1 MIKKII
7 IVFLVFSLGGLII
20 WRLKKKKIVDSGT
33 KQDLFSSSQKV
44 KKEYDYQWTNWEDPA
59 GFGFEYPEEIEI
71 NDHPE
76 DEVNYAYLTFSH
88 QDHSGKIIITCN
100 DSEDEDIDGWLKN
113 NKKIKGASALE
124 TEIASVSGR
133 KLALGQGKEMTAFID
148 WDKVLYTIEIEAQD
162 QNYWQPVYK
171 HILDTFELIPLKG
184 ETKAQFEDWLEG
196 FDTSGADVIEPVEV
210 IQ

>member
-1 MIKKII
+1 VIKKIVVI
-7 IVFLVFSLGGLII
+7 FLVFSLGGLVI
-20 WRLKKKKIVDSGT
+20 WRLKQRGAVDPEAG
-33 KQDLFSSSQKV
+33 QDSPSFSREAR
-44 KKEYDYQWTNWEDPA
+44 KEYEHQWISWEDPA
-59 GFGFEYPEEIEI
+59 GFGFEYPEGAKID
-71 NDHPE
+71 NHPE
-76 DEVNYAYLTFSH
+76 DEISYAYLTFSH
-88 QDHSGKIIITCN
+88 QDHAGKITIICN
-100 DSEDEDIDGWLKN
+100 DSENEDIDGWLKN
-113 NKKIKGASALE
+113 NEKVKEASALE

-171 HILDTFELIPLKG
+171 HILDSFELIPLKG